1 MNNARRAEAS
11 EQDQYQEST
20 VCHDCLYR
28 YQGDCR
34 HSHGPLVPNKGV
46 CGGKVLVQAKAP
58 APLPINAVVDDF
70 RTLVVVGDWS

>member
-1 MNNARRAEAS
+1 MAGTPEDQDREAS

-58 APLPINAVVDDF
+58 APLPINAKLPGPAGV
-70 RTLVVVGDWS
+70 RAE